1 MAQYGPQGTGFRFK
15 KKEDFRTGFHRIA
28 AEQVARALIDW
39 EQADNA
45 VAVHETRKCLKRLR
59 SLLRLVRPVL
69 ASRDFKKENA
79 RLRDIARALSASR
92 DTQVMLETIALLRTE
107 AGSAERSALDLL
119 RTQVTPARAGKKSGD
134 QAPTSA
140 RIATALKDVSEHLKR
155 LRLEA
160 TNFDVVAPGFE
171 RSYRKGRKALAA
183 MQAAYDEE
191 ASHEWR
197 KRVQAHWRQLS
208 LLSAAWPEF
217 FEARIALARRLSD
230 VLGQDHDLAV
240 LYAYVLG
247 PARQVLGSK
256 GMAAVTGLIEMRQ
269 ADLRRQALH
278 DGTVLYADGPS
289 GLRKRVRRYWDIAA
303 KRSKSELVPFRKSTT
318 GKQSQQCKE
327 FNPGGAPAETH
338 TKSRLGARTQMRLPR
353 KLVHRQTLATKPT
366 TKAAPARKPKS
377 VTAPQV
383 KTKT

>member
-1 MAQYGPQGTGFRFK
+1 
-15 KKEDFRTGFHRIA
+15 
-28 AEQVARALIDW
+28 
-39 EQADNA
+39 
-45 VAVHETRKCLKRLR
+45 
-59 SLLRLVRPVL
+59 
-69 ASRDFKKENA
+69 
-79 RLRDIARALSASR
+79 
-92 DTQVMLETIALLRTE
+92 
-107 AGSAERSALDLL
+107 
-119 RTQVTPARAGKKSGD
+119 
-134 QAPTSA
+134 
-140 RIATALKDVSEHLKR
+140 
-155 LRLEA
+155 
-160 TNFDVVAPGFE
+160 
-171 RSYRKGRKALAA
+171 
-183 MQAAYDEE
+183 
-191 ASHEWR
+191 
-197 KRVQAHWRQLS
+197 
-208 LLSAAWPEF
+208 
-217 FEARIALARRLSD
+217 
-230 VLGQDHDLAV
+230 
-240 LYAYVLG
+240 
-247 PARQVLGSK
+247 
-256 GMAAVTGLIEMRQ
+256 MAAVTGLIEMRQ